1 MRISNVTGDQEPSVA
16 ALLDESETGAAFELP
31 QVSPGRDD
39 AALLDEYSRTVVG
52 AANRVGPAVV
62 NIDIKQR
69 LESQRGPREV
79 GGSGSGFVIAPD
91 GFILTNS
98 HVVHGADQIAVSLP
112 DGREYPA
119 QLVGDDPDTDLAV
132 IRIDAP
138 HLAHVRLANS
148 ENLRVGQVVIAIG
161 NPLGFQASVTAGVIS
176 ALGRSMHAQSGRLID
191 NIIQTDAALNPGN
204 SGGPLVNSAGEV
216 IGVNTAM
223 IRPAQGICFAIAS
236 NTAKFVAGWLIK
248 EGKIRRSYIGVAG
261 QNVPIHRR
269 IVRFYNLPLET
280 GVLVVSV
287 EKGSPAEKTGLREGD
302 VIVAFNAKSIGS
314 IHDLHKMLMGEQ
326 IDVQSEIA
334 IVRHTEKLALAI
346 TPAESPLRATASR

>member
-1 MRISNVTGDQEPSVA
+1 MITSKLSNFRGSLA
-16 ALLDESETGAAFELP
+16 APVLNESDSAPEFE
-31 QVSPGRDD
+31 QSNASAVRND

-52 AANRVGPAVV
+52 AVDRVAPSVV

-69 LESQRGPREV
+69 VNGRRGPREI
-79 GGSGSGFVIAPD
+79 GGSGSGFIIAPD

-98 HVVHGADQIAVSLP
+98 HVVHGAVEVTVTLQ

-119 QLVGDDPDTDLAV
+119 QLIGDDPDTDLAV

-138 HLAHVRLANS
+138 QLAHVRLADS
-148 ENLRVGQVVIAIG
+148 ESLRVGQVVIAIG

-223 IRPAQGICFAIAS
+223 IRPAQGICFAIGS
-236 NTAKFVAGWLIK
+236 NTAKFVAGWLIRD
-248 EGKIRRSYIGVAG
+248 GRIRRSYIGVAG

-269 IVRFYNLPLET
+269 IIRFYNLPLET

-287 EKGSPAEKTGLREGD
+287 ENESPAAQTGLREGD
-302 VIVAFNAKSIGS
+302 VIVAFNDQPISS
-314 IHDLHKMLMGEQ
+314 IHDLHKMLIGEHIGVYSQ
-326 IDVQSEIA
+326 ITI
-334 IVRHTEKLALAI
+334 IRHTEKVTLAI
-346 TPAESPLRATASR
+346 TPAESPAK

>member
-1 MRISNVTGDQEPSVA
+1 MRIPNFPGDQQPALA
-16 ALLDESETGAAFELP
+16 ALLSESEAGPALRSSQA
-31 QVSPGRDD
+31 SPGRDD
-39 AALLDEYSRTVVG
+39 AALLDVYSRTVVS
-52 AANRVGPAVV
+52 AADRVGPAVV

-98 HVVHGADQIAVSLP
+98 HVVHLANQIAVSLP

-132 IRIDAP
+132 IRVDAP
-138 HLAHVRLANS
+138 HLAYVRLANS
-148 ENLRVGQVVIAIG
+148 EDLRVGQVVIAIG

-269 IVRFYNLPLET
+269 VVRFYNLPLET
-280 GVLVVSV
+280 GVLVISV
-287 EKGSPAEKTGLREGD
+287 EKNSPAEKTGLREGD
-302 VIVAFNAKSIGS
+302 VIVAFNARPIGS

-326 IDVQSEIA
+326 IGLQSEIT

-346 TPAESPLRATASR
+346 TPAESPSRTVVSR

>member
-1 MRISNVTGDQEPSVA
+1 MDFLLTETVGSSDPSPTNRDFDA
-16 ALLDESETGAAFELP
+16 AEAGQDDSVLLDA
-31 QVSPGRDD
+31 
-39 AALLDEYSRTVVG
+39 YSRTVVS
-52 AANRVGPAVV
+52 AVARVAPAVV
-62 NIDIKQR
+62 NIDVKQR
-69 LESQRGPREV
+69 VNLRRGTRELS
-79 GGSGSGFVIAPD
+79 GNGSGFVIAPD
-91 GFILTNS
+91 GFVLTNS
-98 HVVHGADQIAVSLP
+98 HVVHAASSITVNLP

-119 QLVGDDPDTDLAV
+119 QVTGDDPDTDLAV

-138 HLAHVRLANS
+138 QLTHVRLADS

-216 IGVNTAM
+216 VGVNTAM

-236 NTAKFVAGWLIK
+236 NTAKLVAGWLIRD
-248 EGKIRRSYIGVAG
+248 GRIRRGYIGVAG

-269 IVRFYNLPLET
+269 IIRFYGLPLET

-287 EKGSPAEKTGLREGD
+287 DKKSPAERAGLREGD
-302 VIVAFNAKSIGS
+302 LVVAFNDQPIGS
-314 IHDLHKMLMGEQ
+314 LHHLHKILVGEQ
-326 IDVQSEIA
+326 IGVSAKLTVI
-334 IVRHTEKLALAI
+334 RHTEKLELSI
-346 TPAESPLRATASR
+346 LPAESRSE

>member
-1 MRISNVTGDQEPSVA
+1 MRISNVAGGREPTIA
-16 ALLDESETGAAFELP
+16 ALLNESEAGSVFESSR
-31 QVSPGRDD
+31 VSPGWND
-39 AALLDEYSRTVVG
+39 AALLDEYSRTVVS

-79 GGSGSGFVIAPD
+79 GRIGSVFVISPY

-98 HVVHGADQIAVSLP
+98 HVVHAANQIAVSLP
-112 DGREYPA
+112 DGREYSG

-132 IRIDAP
+132 IRIGAP
-138 HLAHVRLANS
+138 HLAHVRLADS

-216 IGVNTAM
+216 VGVNTAM
-223 IRPAQGICFAIAS
+223 IRPAQGICFAIGS
-236 NTAKFVAGWLIK
+236 NTAKLVAGWLIRD
-248 EGKIRRSYIGVAG
+248 GRIRRGYIGVAG

-269 IVRFYNLPLET
+269 IVRFYGLPLET
-280 GVLVVSV
+280 AVLVVSV
-287 EKGSPAEKTGLREGD
+287 ENNSPAERAGLREGD
-302 VIVAFNAKSIGS
+302 LIIAFDDQPIGNV
-314 IHDLHKMLMGEQ
+314 HHLHKILVGEQ
-326 IDVQSEIA
+326 LGVPAKLTVI
-334 IVRHTEKLALAI
+334 RHTEKLELTI
-346 TPAESPLRATASR
+346 LPTESRSE

>member
-1 MRISNVTGDQEPSVA
+1 MRISNVAGGREPTIA
-16 ALLDESETGAAFELP
+16 ALLNESEVGSVFDSSR
-31 QVSPGRDD
+31 VSPVWND
-39 AALLDEYSRTVVG
+39 AALLDEYSRTVVS
-52 AANRVGPAVV
+52 AADRVGPAVV

-98 HVVHGADQIAVSLP
+98 HVVHAANQIAVSLP
-112 DGREYPA
+112 DGREYSG

-132 IRIDAP
+132 IRIGAP
-138 HLAHVRLANS
+138 HLAHVRLADS

-223 IRPAQGICFAIAS
+223 IRPAQGICFAIGS
-236 NTAKFVAGWLIK
+236 NTAKLVAGWLIRD
-248 EGKIRRSYIGVAG
+248 GRIRRGYIGVAG

-269 IVRFYNLPLET
+269 IVRFYGLPLET
-280 GVLVVSV
+280 AVLVVSV
-287 EKGSPAEKTGLREGD
+287 ENNSPAERAGLREGD
-302 VIVAFNAKSIGS
+302 LIIAFDDQPIGNV
-314 IHDLHKMLMGEQ
+314 HHLHKILVGEQ
-326 IDVQSEIA
+326 IGVPAKLTVI
-334 IVRHTEKLALAI
+334 RHTEKLELTI
-346 TPAESPLRATASR
+346 LPTESRSE